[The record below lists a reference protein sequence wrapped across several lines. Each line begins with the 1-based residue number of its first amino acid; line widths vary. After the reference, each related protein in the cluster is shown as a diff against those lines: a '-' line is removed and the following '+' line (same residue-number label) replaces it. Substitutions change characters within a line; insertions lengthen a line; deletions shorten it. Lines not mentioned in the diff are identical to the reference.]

1 MTLFVPN
8 KHCLIYPSFYIID
21 SAPFKNMLKTLI
33 FDRKCRIGCYCLGS
47 CGAGGALYGKNI
59 TFVLSIVVYMLY
71 YAFLGDEDQASSL
84 LEELGYLNFSPLF
97 VRAV

>member
-1 MTLFVPN
+1 
-8 KHCLIYPSFYIID
+8 
-21 SAPFKNMLKTLI
+21 MLKTLI

-71 YAFLGDEDQASSL
+71 YAFLCPDPHTNGARGVIRGGGLIWRREGRHAP
-84 LEELGYLNFSPLF
+84 LNTPPQFL
-97 VRAV
+97 